1 MNFLVTG
8 GAGYIGSHMVDYLI
22 GQGNSVIVFDS
33 LATGHREAVHPEA
46 KLIVGDLLD
55 TSNVERLFAD
65 SAPFDG
71 IFHFASWIIVP
82 ESMQKPFKYL
92 RDNVIAAAN
101 LLEAA
106 AAHNVKRFI
115 LSSTAALF
123 DQPTRIPIPEDERV
137 MPGSP
142 YGESKAMIER
152 LLLWADRIH
161 GIRYAALRYFNA
173 AGAHPDGH
181 IGEDHNPE
189 SHLIPII
196 LQVALGQRDH
206 ITIYGD
212 DYPTPDG
219 TAVRDYIHVLDLAS
233 AHVLAMEALQ
243 DGHSRAYNLGTGKGY
258 SVRQVIETAREVTGH
273 PIPVQMGARRAGDL
287 AELVADSTTIQRELG
302 WKPAYPD
309 VRQIIETAWNWHKTH
324 PRGYASANNPG

>member
-8 GAGYIGSHMVDYLI
+8 GAGYIGSHMVDHLI
-22 GQGNSVIVFDS
+22 THGHSVTVFDS

-46 KLIVGDLLD
+46 QLVVGDLLD
-55 TSNVERLFAD
+55 ASAVASLFD
-65 SAPFDG
+65 GRTFDG

-92 RDNVIAAAN
+92 RDNVIGAAN

-106 AAHNVKRFI
+106 AAHHVKRFI

-152 LLLWADRIH
+152 LLLWADRIY

-173 AGAHPDGH
+173 AGAHPNGH
-181 IGEDHNPE
+181 IGEDHDPE

-233 AHVLAMEALQ
+233 AHVLAMQALE
-243 DGHSRAYNLGTGKGY
+243 DGRSRAYNLGTGTGF
-258 SVRQVIETAREVTGH
+258 SVRQVIETARQVTGH
-273 PIPVQMGARRAGDL
+273 PIPVQVGARRAGDL

-309 VRQIIETAWNWHKTH
+309 VRQIIETAWNWHRNH
-324 PRGYASANNPG
+324 PRGYASANKPG